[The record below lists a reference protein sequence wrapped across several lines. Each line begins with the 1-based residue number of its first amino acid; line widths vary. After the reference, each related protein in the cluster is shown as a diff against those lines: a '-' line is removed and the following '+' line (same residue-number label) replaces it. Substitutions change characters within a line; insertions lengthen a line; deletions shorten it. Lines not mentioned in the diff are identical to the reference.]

1 MLKINTLAVRG
12 VEKVNYNY
20 LYNFIMGIV
29 LALYCCLGFSQTL
42 LPSDY
47 KTTLQDVYQK
57 YQSDTSGKIA
67 SYIPELAK
75 ANPNR
80 FAISVA
86 TIDGEIF
93 SIGDSDVPFSLQS
106 ISKVFA
112 YALALQD
119 NDQKIIFNTIGLDAT
134 GETFNSITTIEKK
147 PARSHNPYVNAGAI
161 QTTSYIKGK
170 NPEEQWHRM
179 FSLLKSLSDE
189 HLFFSNRIY
198 QSETKTNTRNH
209 AIAQLLKSH
218 GLLRGEPRDVL
229 DRYTKACSVMVT
241 TKQLAL
247 MGATLANNGINPI
260 TKKQIIPASVTRHV
274 VSQMLVNGLYEKSGT
289 WFVTIGVPAKSGVS
303 GGLLAIIPN
312 KMAIAVFSPP
322 LDSTGTS
329 VRGQKVIQE
338 LSNLWRLHLLER

>member
-1 MLKINTLAVRG
+1 VKYKNLYG
-12 VEKVNYNY
+12 VIIGVFLS
-20 LYNFIMGIV
+20 LYGFHS
-29 LALYCCLGFSQTL
+29 FSQAL
-42 LPSDY
+42 LPSGY
-47 KTTLQDVYQK
+47 KTTLEDVYNK
-57 YQSDTSGKIA
+57 YYSDSSGKNA

-75 ANPNR
+75 ADPNR

-93 SIGDSDVPFSLQS
+93 SIGDSDIAFSLQS

-119 NDQKIIFNTIGLDAT
+119 NDQKIIFDKIGLDAT
-134 GETFNSITTIEKK
+134 GEKFNSITTIEKK
-147 PARSHNPYVNAGAI
+147 SAGSHNPYVNAGAI

-170 NPEEQWHRM
+170 NSDEKWQRLI
-179 FSLLKSLSDE
+179 FLLKALSDE
-189 HLFFSNRIY
+189 KLFFSKRIY
-198 QSETKTNTRNH
+198 HSETETNTRNH
-209 AIAQLLKSH
+209 AIAQLLKAHNMLS
-218 GLLRGEPRDVL
+218 GDPQDIL

-247 MGATLANNGINPI
+247 MGATLANNGVNPM
-260 TKKQIIPASVTRHV
+260 TKKQVVSPSVTRDV
-274 VSQMLVNGLYEKSGT
+274 LSQMLVNGLYEKSGT
-289 WFVTIGVPAKSGVS
+289 WFVKIGVPAKSGVS

-329 VRGQKVIQE
+329 VRGQKVIKA
-338 LSNLWRLHLLER
+338 LSNLWGLHLLDKK

>member
-1 MLKINTLAVRG
+1 MA
-12 VEKVNYNY
+12 
-20 LYNFIMGIV
+20 IV
-29 LALYCCLGFSQTL
+29 LTLYSCLGFCQKL
-42 LPSDY
+42 LPDNY
-47 KTTLQDVYQK
+47 KTTLQDVYKK
-57 YQSDTSGKIA
+57 YQSDTSGNNA

-75 ANPNR
+75 ANQNL
-80 FAISVA
+80 FAVSVV
-86 TIDGEIF
+86 TIDGKIF

-112 YALALQD
+112 YALALKD
-119 NDQKIIFNTIGLDAT
+119 NDEKIIFDTIGLDAT

-161 QTTSYIKGK
+161 QTTSYIKGT
-170 NPEEQWHRM
+170 NPQEKWQRM
-179 FSLLKSLSDE
+179 FSLLQSLSDKN
-189 HLFFSNRIY
+189 LFFSKRIY
-198 QSETKTNTRNH
+198 QSETETNTRNH
-209 AIAQLLKSH
+209 AISQLLKSH
-218 GLLRGEPRDVL
+218 GLLRGDPQDVL

-260 TKKQIIPASVTRHV
+260 TKKQIISSSVTRHV
-274 VSQMLVNGLYEKSGT
+274 ISQMLVNGLYEKSGT

-303 GGLLAIIPN
+303 GGILAIIPN
-312 KMAIAVFSPP
+312 KMAIAVFSTP

-338 LSNLWRLHLLER
+338 LSNIWRLHLLERGVRQSMELKDTVKK